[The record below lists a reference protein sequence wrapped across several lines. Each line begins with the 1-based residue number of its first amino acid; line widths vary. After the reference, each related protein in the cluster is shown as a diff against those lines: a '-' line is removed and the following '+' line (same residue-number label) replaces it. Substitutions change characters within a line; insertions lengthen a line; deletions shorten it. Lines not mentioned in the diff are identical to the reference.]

1 MGRGPLSR
9 LPPRHIER
17 TSSAREVRRAA
28 RERHM
33 QASYLL
39 YRHPSRTARCGGAA
53 SRFWRSPCGRP
64 VGRRIAAYRQRVNRT
79 RAGTTLLQSV
89 RLNPDAAVR
98 KPPRWR
104 PARPTTAWPLRTGG
118 GQQNAEPII
127 CGAAHTFLPLLKRL
141 EPKSH
146 RNQEWRGCSISSAP
160 QSSCPI
166 GWPERFARF
175 ASQPITSRG
184 SQHAVGYFQPTSKSG
199 RCHQPGQPTCRNRR
213 KRSRI

>member
-89 RLNPDAAVR
+89 RSNPDAAVR

-104 PARPTTAWPLRTGG
+104 PARHDGVAVAYGRGSAKRRTD
-118 GQQNAEPII
+118 NLW
-127 CGAAHTFLPLLKRL
+127 CGAHFFTFAK
-141 EPKSH
+141 E
-146 RNQEWRGCSISSAP
+146 
-160 QSSCPI
+160 
-166 GWPERFARF
+166 AR
-175 ASQPITSRG
+175 A
-184 SQHAVGYFQPTSKSG
+184 
-199 RCHQPGQPTCRNRR
+199 
-213 KRSRI
+213 